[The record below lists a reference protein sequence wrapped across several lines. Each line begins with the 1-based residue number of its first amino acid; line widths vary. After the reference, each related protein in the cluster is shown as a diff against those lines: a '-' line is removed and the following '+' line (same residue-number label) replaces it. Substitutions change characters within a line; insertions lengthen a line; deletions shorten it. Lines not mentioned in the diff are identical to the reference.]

1 MNNGYRKDLV
11 YLLNNFNLNKKQV
24 SNSDWLFVSNQ
35 NKVLLREN
43 RIKSDEVPNVKGMS
57 AKDAV
62 YLIESLGM
70 SVVVNGYGKVVSQSI
85 RPGSKALVERNCRN

>member
-1 MNNGYRKDLV
+1 M
-11 YLLNNFNLNKKQV
+11 
-24 SNSDWLFVSNQ
+24 
-35 NKVLLREN
+35 REN
-43 RIKSDEVPNVKGMS
+43 RIKSDKVPDVKGMS

-85 RPGSKALVERNCRN
+85 RPGSKAFSGGIVEINLEK